1 LQQSLNFGTTAELEE
16 EEEEERRRLLWNLLS
31 RILQQLDGVG

>member
-16 EEEEERRRLLWNLLS
+16 EEEEERRRLLWNLL
-31 RILQQLDGVG
+31 

>member
-1 LQQSLNFGTTAELEE
+1 LNFGTTAELEE